1 MIEEQ
6 QKEILEKKKALESA
20 LASIERRFGKGSIM
34 PLKSAERVKVEAIST
49 GSLALDIATGV
60 GGIPKG
66 KIVEIFGPESSGKTT
81 LALHVIAEAQK
92 KGGIAVF
99 IDAEHALDPK
109 YAQKIGVDVD
119 NLYISQPDYGEQA
132 LEIAESLLRSGAVD
146 VIVID
151 SVAALVPKDELEG
164 EIGEAHVGKQ
174 ARLMAQALR
183 KLKSLAHNANAA
195 VIFINQLR
203 EKIGVMFGNPET
215 TPGGRA
221 LKFFADMRLDVRRI
235 GDAKEGDNK
244 VGSRVRVKVV
254 KNKLAP
260 PFREAEFDMIYG
272 EGICKLCDLIDTA
285 SELGVIKKSG
295 AWYSYGEIR
304 LGQGRDQAKKF
315 LQENPELAQEI
326 EKKVREVA
334 KIAGTDTQE
343 GG

>member
-1 MIEEQ
+1 MIEEK
-6 QKEILEKKKALESA
+6 QKEILEKRKALESA

-34 PLKSAERVKVEAIST
+34 PLRSAERVKVEAIPT
-49 GSLALDIATGV
+49 GSIALDIATGV

-66 KIVEIFGPESSGKTT
+66 KIIEIFGPESSGKTT

-92 KGGIAVF
+92 RGGIAVF

-109 YAQKIGVDVD
+109 YAQKIGVDLD

-235 GDAKEGDNK
+235 GDAKEGDSRI
-244 VGSRVRVKVV
+244 GSRVRVKVV

-295 AWYSYGEIR
+295 AWYSYGE
-304 LGQGRDQAKKF
+304 QGLDRVGTKQRNFCKKT
-315 LQENPELAQEI
+315 LSLP
-326 EKKVREVA
+326 KK
-334 KIAGTDTQE
+334 
-343 GG
+343 

>member
-6 QKEILEKKKALESA
+6 QKEILEKRKALESA

-34 PLKSAERVKVEAIST
+34 PLRSAERVKVEAIPT

-66 KIVEIFGPESSGKTT
+66 KIIEIFGPESSGKTT

-109 YAQKIGVDVD
+109 YAQKIGVDLD

-221 LKFFADMRLDVRRI
+221 LKFFADMRLDVRRV

-295 AWYSYGEIR
+295 AC
-304 LGQGRDQAKKF
+304 KKIPS
-315 LQENPELAQEI
+315 LP
-326 EKKVREVA
+326 KR
-334 KIAGTDTQE
+334 
-343 GG
+343 